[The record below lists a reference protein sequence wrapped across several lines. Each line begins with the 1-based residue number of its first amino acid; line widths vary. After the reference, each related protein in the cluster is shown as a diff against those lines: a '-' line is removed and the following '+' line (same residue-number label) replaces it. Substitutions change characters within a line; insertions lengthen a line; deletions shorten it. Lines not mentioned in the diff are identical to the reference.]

1 MNKKFW
7 YLTKLSFN
15 KKVKSKWFIVTNV
28 ILLIAIVA
36 LLNISS
42 IIEFFGGDFE
52 NNTNIIVIDNA
63 NAYQLFEE
71 NLNVY
76 AEDENFEVST
86 ANDDIDSILVDLQI
100 ETYLKEDIAKI
111 MFGKDTI
118 SHKRIAIRKLKKRG
132 LSKEYIQLFLRLLEY
147 ISEF

>member
-42 IIEFFGGDFE
+42 IM
-52 NNTNIIVIDNA
+52 
-63 NAYQLFEE
+63 
-71 NLNVY
+71 
-76 AEDENFEVST
+76 NFLVE
-86 ANDDIDSILVDLQI
+86 ILKITQI
-100 ETYLKEDIAKI
+100 LLWLITLMLISYLKKI
-111 MFGKDTI
+111 
-118 SHKRIAIRKLKKRG
+118 
-132 LSKEYIQLFLRLLEY
+132 
-147 ISEF
+147 